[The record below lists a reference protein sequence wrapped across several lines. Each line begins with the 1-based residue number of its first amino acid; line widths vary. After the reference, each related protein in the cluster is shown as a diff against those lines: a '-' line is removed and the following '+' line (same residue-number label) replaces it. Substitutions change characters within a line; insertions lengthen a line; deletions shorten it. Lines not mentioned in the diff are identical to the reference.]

1 MLPIHGITQECGN
14 RNALGVIHC
23 TFLASGCCHSY
34 LPFSHSSPPLSLLFP
49 PLPPFSSLCSPI
61 LSSSLLLPAIRS
73 LKLTLSVLLKHSLLY
88 WLVAGPL
95 AEPGVHSFQ
104 LVCLASV
111 FQLYVPCAVM
121 PAWLLCGFWSS
132 ELHYSYLH
140 SKCFIKPWAVSQSFS
155 CQGVLPALDFSPCFF
170 CHSCWS
176 H

>member
-1 MLPIHGITQECGN
+1 M
-14 RNALGVIHC
+14 RNAAHSWYYTGVWKQKCFRSYPLHI
-23 TFLASGCCHSY
+23 FGQWLLSFISALLSFFASP
-34 LPFSHSSPPLSLLFP
+34 LPSS
-49 PLPPFSSLCSPI
+49 PPFSSLCSPI

-140 SKCFIKPWAVSQSFS
+140 SKCFIKP
-155 CQGVLPALDFSPCFF
+155 
-170 CHSCWS
+170 
-176 H
+176 